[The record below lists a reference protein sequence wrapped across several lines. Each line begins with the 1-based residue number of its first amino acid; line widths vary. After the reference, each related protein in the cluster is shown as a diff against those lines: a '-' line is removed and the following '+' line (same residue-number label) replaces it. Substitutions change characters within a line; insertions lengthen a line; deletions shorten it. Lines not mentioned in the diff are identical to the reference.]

1 MPGAGE
7 HEVDVE
13 VEPGVRLHVSVSGE
27 GAQALV
33 VPNAAWLK
41 LALAPLAVRRR
52 LVCYDTRGRGRSS
65 AVEDRSRLGVAFDVA
80 DLAAVCR
87 RLDLAHPA
95 VLAHSHHTATAL
107 LFALENPLA
116 VERLVLVGPYGP
128 RRDPW
133 HVDDLPSLGEMIR
146 PPGAPRLGALRAG
159 RVHRTDP
166 RSYAREWMRE
176 YYLPLQV
183 GRPDHVDLVPLDA
196 CDLPNEFPE
205 RWAADFLER
214 VFPSLGDWDWRS
226 RLPSLSIPVLLVWG
240 EAEHPAPDMVREWRL
255 GLPHAEVLV
264 VPGSGHL
271 PFHENPGAFLPA
283 VEAFLSGA
291 HHSAVR
297 HA

>member
-7 HEVDVE
+7 HGID
-13 VEPGVRLHVSVSGE
+13 VEPGIRLHVSISGA
-27 GAQALV
+27 GPRTLI
-33 VPNAAWLK
+33 VPGAAWLERP
-41 LALAPLAVRRR
+41 LAPLAARRR
-52 LVCYDTRGRGRSS
+52 LVSYDTRGRGRSS
-65 AVEDRSRLGVAFDVA
+65 SVEDRSRLGVDFDVA
-80 DLAAVCR
+80 DLAAVHR
-87 RLDLAHPA
+87 HLGSAPA
-95 VLAHSHHTATAL
+95 AILAHSHATATAL
-107 LFALENPLA
+107 LYALEHPGA

-133 HVDDLPSLGEMIR
+133 HLDDLPSLGEMIR

-183 GRPDHVDLVPLDA
+183 ARPDHVDLVPLEA

-214 VFPSLGDWDWRS
+214 ILPSLGDWDWRPL
-226 RLPSLSIPVLLVWG
+226 LPSLSIPVLLVWG
-240 EAEHPAPDMVREWRL
+240 EGERPAPAMVQEWIG
-255 GLPHAEVLV
+255 GLPHAQVLV

-271 PFHENPGAFLPA
+271 PFHENPGAFFPA
-283 VEAFLSGA
+283 VDAFLEGA
-291 HHSAVR
+291 HHGLRRRA
-297 HA
+297 